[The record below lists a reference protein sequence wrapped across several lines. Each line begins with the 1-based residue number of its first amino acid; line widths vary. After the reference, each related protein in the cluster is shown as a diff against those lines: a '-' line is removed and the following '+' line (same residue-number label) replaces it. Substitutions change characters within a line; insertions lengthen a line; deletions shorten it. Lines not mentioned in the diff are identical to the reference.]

1 MKIEQMPNY
10 RMTTE
15 SDATNIFETSLV
27 ENPAIGLDFLMFS
40 DEGSFKE
47 LEFAKIDTPEYQ
59 RMISGAWFVPD
70 TKYLRYNQNTK
81 SFYTVEFT
89 RQDLKDALI
98 KYLKADYANLIKVEH
113 QGNYV
118 DGFISIEH
126 WIYDETNKQSPI
138 FGITLSDMGYNEADV
153 KFGTV
158 FKSVYV
164 ESEAFWNEEILTGK
178 VKGFSIGGLFSLES
192 YDQSTSVEAFNEVE
206 QPVIADVAVNDAVQ
220 VKPVGETSSLSAQQ
234 EVVGDVASQPS
245 ESVETNAE
253 VETNNM
259 VETNDVELHV
269 TTPEEEEIANV
280 APQNNVVDTNVEIQ
294 KLKDEFESYKSVIE
308 TLMKENSLLKTKQEE
323 SEKER
328 ASLHNSLKEK
338 ESEAES
344 LKTQLGNSPI
354 KNTINSQVSAKD
366 SKSDSNKGKK
376 LIGGYYI

>member
-1 MKIEQMPNY
+1 MPNY

-98 KYLKADYANLIKVEH
+98 KYLKSDYANLIKVEH

-118 DGFISIEH
+118 DGFVSIEH

-158 FKSVYV
+158 FKTVYV

-192 YDQSTSVEAFNEVE
+192 YDQSTSVEAFNEAE
-206 QPVIADVAVNDAVQ
+206 QPVIANVAVNDAPAEQRVE
-220 VKPVGETSSLSAQQ
+220 VG
-234 EVVGDVASQPS
+234 VASQSS
-245 ESVETNAE
+245 EQ
-253 VETNNM
+253 
-259 VETNDVELHV
+259 VETNDVTETADVVETADNVLPV
-269 TTPEEEEIANV
+269 TTQEEEGIVDV
-280 APQNNVVDTNVEIQ
+280 APQNNVVDANVEIQ

-376 LIGGYYI
+376 LIGGYYV